1 MTMKLRVLG
10 CSGGI
15 GGCLRTT
22 SLLVDDDVLI
32 DAGTGVGDLSIAEL
46 AAIDHVFVTHSHM
59 DHIAY
64 IPFLVDTVG
73 GMRSKPLVVH
83 AIEATLDI
91 LRKHVFNWQIWP
103 DFSAIP
109 SPENPFL
116 RFEPLRLGSTV
127 KLAERSFTA
136 VPANHVVPAVGY
148 HVDSGRHSLVF
159 TGDTTINDEFWP
171 VINRIEN
178 LRYLI
183 IETAFSNGE
192 RDLAS
197 ASKHLCPSMLVEEL
211 AKLTGSPEV
220 FITHLKPGEMEL
232 IMHEIDE
239 CAGAYNPRM
248 LRNDQVF
255 DL

>member
-1 MTMKLRVLG
+1 MKLRVLG

-22 SLLVDDDVLI
+22 SLLVDDDILI
-32 DAGTGVGDLSIAEL
+32 DAGTGVGDLSIPEL

-59 DHIAY
+59 DHIAF

-73 GMRSKPLVVH
+73 GMRSSPLVVH
-83 AIEATLDI
+83 ATQATLDI

-103 DFSAIP
+103 DFSEIP
-109 SPENPFL
+109 SRQQPFL
-116 RFEPLRLGSTV
+116 RFEPLHLGGAV
-127 KLAERSFTA
+127 KLGDRSFTA

-148 HVDSGRHSLVF
+148 HVDSGRQSLVF
-159 TGDTTINDEFWP
+159 TGDTTVSDELWP
-171 VINRIEN
+171 VVNRIEN

-183 IETAFSNGE
+183 IETAFCNRE
-192 RDLAS
+192 RDLAV
-197 ASKHLCPSMLVEEL
+197 ASKHLCPSMLADEL
-211 AKLTGSPEV
+211 GKLARTPEIY
-220 FITHLKPGEMEL
+220 ITHLKPGELEL